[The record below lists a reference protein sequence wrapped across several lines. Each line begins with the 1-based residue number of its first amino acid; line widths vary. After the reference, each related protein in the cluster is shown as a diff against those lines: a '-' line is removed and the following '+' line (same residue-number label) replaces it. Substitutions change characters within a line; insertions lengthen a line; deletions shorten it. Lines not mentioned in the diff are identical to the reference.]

1 MKVIVN
7 GRCIV
12 PNDTGN
18 FVVRDGFAVVF
29 DSLIR
34 AVVPL
39 EYIDRTRV
47 DEVIDAGGLFV
58 SPGFINVHIHGCGGF
73 DTMDNTP
80 QALAEMAKFLPSTG
94 VTSFLPTTMA
104 MPLESVHAVLR
115 RIRRE
120 MSKEP
125 ASRTRAGVPGTQ
137 GEPDANP
144 RARILGANVEG
155 SYISPAYKGAQAESS
170 IRRADFAEIADFT
183 DVIKIVTVAPEE
195 LEAGNDFLQRCT
207 EAGIVVS
214 IGHSAA
220 DYDTALK
227 AIRQGAGHI
236 THLFNAQT
244 GLHHRKPGIVGA
256 ALDTEAVVELI
267 ADNIH
272 VHPMLQRLLWRAKAH
287 SQIVLI
293 TDSMRACGMP
303 DGVYELG
310 GQRVTVRGER
320 ALLDDGTI
328 AASIAPMN
336 RVLAKFRANTGASI
350 PEVVELVTKN
360 PAAELGIY
368 SRLGSLEAGKSADI
382 VLFDETFA
390 VHSAYIAN

>member
-1 MKVIVN
+1 MKVIIN

-12 PNDTGN
+12 PNDKGD
-18 FVVRDGFAVVF
+18 FVVRNGLAVVF

-39 EYIDRTRV
+39 GDIDKTRV
-47 DEVIDAGGLFV
+47 GEVIDAGGLFV
-58 SPGFINVHIHGCGGF
+58 SPGFVNVHIHGCGGF

-94 VTSFLPTTMA
+94 VTGFLPTTMT
-104 MPLESVHAVLR
+104 MPLDSIHAALR
-115 RIRRE
+115 RIRSA
-120 MSKEP
+120 MSAPQK
-125 ASRTRAGVPGTQ
+125 G
-137 GEPDANP
+137 
-144 RARILGANVEG
+144 ARILGANVEG
-155 SYISPAYKGAQAESS
+155 PYISSAYKGAQAESY
-170 IRRADFAEIADFT
+170 IRRANFAEIADFT
-183 DVIKIVTVAPEE
+183 DVIKIITIAPEE
-195 LEAGNDFLQRCT
+195 LPAESNFQRHCI

-220 DYDTALK
+220 NYDTALE

-244 GLHHRKPGIVGA
+244 PLHHRKPGIVGA
-256 ALDTEAVVELI
+256 ALDTEVVVELI
-267 ADNIH
+267 ADDIH

-293 TDSMRACGMP
+293 TDSMRACGLL

-336 RVLAKFRANTGASI
+336 RVLARFRANTGAEI
-350 PEVVELVTKN
+350 AEVVELVTKN
-360 PAAELGIY
+360 PATELGIY
-368 SRLGSLEAGKSADI
+368 NRLGSLEVGKAADI
-382 VLFDETFA
+382 VIFDENFA
-390 VHSAYIAN
+390 VESAYIAE

>member
-1 MKVIVN
+1 MKVITN

-12 PNDTGN
+12 PNDTGD

-39 EYIDRTRV
+39 GDIDKTRV
-47 DEVIDAGGLFV
+47 GEVIDAGGLFV
-58 SPGFINVHIHGCGGF
+58 SPGFVNVHIHGCGGF

-80 QALAEMAKFLPSTG
+80 QALAEMSKFLPSTG
-94 VTSFLPTTMA
+94 VTSFLPTTMT
-104 MPLESVHAVLR
+104 MPLDSIHAALR
-115 RIRRE
+115 RIRSA
-120 MSKEP
+120 MTTPQK
-125 ASRTRAGVPGTQ
+125 G
-137 GEPDANP
+137 
-144 RARILGANVEG
+144 ARILGANVEG
-155 SYISPAYKGAQAESS
+155 PYISPAYKGAQAERC
-170 IRRADFAEIADFT
+170 IRRANFKEIADFT
-183 DVIKIVTVAPEE
+183 DVIKIITIAPEE
-195 LEAGNDFLQRCT
+195 LPAESDFLRQCT
-207 EAGIVVS
+207 EAGVVVS

-220 DYDTALK
+220 DYETALK
-227 AIRQGAGHI
+227 AIRQGAKHI

-244 GLHHRKPGIVGA
+244 SLHHRKPGIVGA

-267 ADNIH
+267 ADDIH

-293 TDSMRACGMP
+293 TDSLRACGLT
-303 DGVYELG
+303 DGVYDLG

-336 RVLAKFRANTGASI
+336 RVLARFHNNTGADI
-350 PEVVELVTKN
+350 AEVVELVTKN
-360 PAAELGIY
+360 PATELGIY
-368 SRLGSLEAGKSADI
+368 DRLGSLEIGKAADI
-382 VLFDETFA
+382 VLFDENFA
-390 VHSAYIAN
+390 VKSAYVAE